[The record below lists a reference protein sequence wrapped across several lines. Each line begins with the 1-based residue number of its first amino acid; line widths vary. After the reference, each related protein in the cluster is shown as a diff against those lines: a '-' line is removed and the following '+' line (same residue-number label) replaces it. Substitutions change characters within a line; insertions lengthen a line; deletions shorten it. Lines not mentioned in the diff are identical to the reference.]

1 MEPRAP
7 TIAAHEFGHST
18 FSLGDEYSWGSA
30 TASNSPN
37 CETAGCSTWADIV
50 AESLGENGSSC
61 TASKCKGNAY
71 FSPGTSLMEYL
82 SYPFGVVNERF
93 TCCAYL
99 ALPGATL
106 GGIPPY
112 CRRFMASG
120 TSFGSFP
127 VVPAPGG
134 VGIDLQSFCDDESR
148 WSNPFDFGSS
158 AAHHDHGI
166 IHDAATQL
174 VHIGPG
180 DHGPAIAVELPRR

>member
-1 MEPRAP
+1 MNPSAP
-7 TIAAHEFGHST
+7 AIAAHEFGHST
-18 FSLGDEYSWGSA
+18 FFLGDEYSGSS

-37 CETAGCSTWADIV
+37 CEVAGCSTWADIV
-50 AESLGENGSSC
+50 AENLGEPGSYC
-61 TASKCKGNAY
+61 TDFKCKDNAY
-71 FSPGTSLMEYL
+71 FSPGRSLMESL

-93 TCCAYL
+93 TCCAYM

-127 VVPAPGG
+127 VLPAPGG
-134 VGIDLQSFCDDESR
+134 VGTDLQSFCDDESR
-148 WSNPFDFGSS
+148 WFVSGSS

-166 IHDAATQL
+166 IHDAATEL